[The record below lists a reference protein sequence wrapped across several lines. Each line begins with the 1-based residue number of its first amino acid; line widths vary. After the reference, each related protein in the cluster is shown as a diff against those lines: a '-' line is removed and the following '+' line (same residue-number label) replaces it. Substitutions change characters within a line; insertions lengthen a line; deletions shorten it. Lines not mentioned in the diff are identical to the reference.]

1 MSFGIG
7 ASSSSLWGLRSMEP
21 LMNFLSPL
29 PFSSRAAMKFIKSLV
44 NVSIYRLSADILE
57 KPQGAAPPCSC
68 FKAGSPLA
76 YSHAP
81 CLPSNLCV
89 FQRTV
94 AV

>member
-1 MSFGIG
+1 
-7 ASSSSLWGLRSMEP
+7 
-21 LMNFLSPL
+21 
-29 PFSSRAAMKFIKSLV
+29 MKFIKSLV

-81 CLPSNLCV
+81 CLPPPTFVFSSELWLSERRKMCNLQV
-89 FQRTV
+89 LLQH
-94 AV
+94 